1 MCAGKV
7 VSQSISPLSLSLESN
22 KKKQHPSQP
31 WLYHSANAATAA
43 AKRLTSEDGLP
54 RTGAALAVFCAGAL
68 VVPDAPAPR
77 VAVPDAP
84 AAEEPEPVP
93 EPAPPAV
100 PEPEPEPLPE
110 PPVPVPLPAAW
121 PGLRF
126 SVAFAA
132 SAVKADIVFSPDAGL
147 LFMLV

>member
-1 MCAGKV
+1 MT
-7 VSQSISPLSLSLESN
+7 
-22 KKKQHPSQP
+22 
-31 WLYHSANAATAA
+31 LYHSANAARAA
-43 AKRLTSEDGLP
+43 APRLTSEELP

-84 AAEEPEPVP
+84 AAEEPVPVPLPPVVP
-93 EPAPPAV
+93 EPV
-100 PEPEPEPLPE
+100 PE

-132 SAVKADIVFSPDAGL
+132 SAVKADIVFSPDVGL
-147 LFMLV
+147 LSRLVMMSRGGKGCACISSETYALMAPTMPP